1 MSDAKLKPCPF
12 CGGEAENKTEQLSE
26 VYSYANQVTI
36 SCKSCGCSRVAM
48 GDRSKRGYA
57 DNSTTEV
64 RALSAWNN
72 RHDDKLTSRVAEL
85 ELSLDDR
92 DCYIAD
98 ADMKNEELVKRVA
111 ELEAA
116 LNDVLIEYQGLGGC
130 KVLINQCN
138 KALKESE

>member
-1 MSDAKLKPCPF
+1 MSDIKLKPCPF
-12 CGGEAENKTEQLSE
+12 CGGEAENKNEQLSE

-85 ELSLDDR
+85 EALLVRSIDR
-92 DCYIAD
+92 
-98 ADMKNEELVKRVA
+98 
-111 ELEAA
+111 
-116 LNDVLIEYQGLGGC
+116 LNDCIAQDDAQAYKEAE
-130 KVLINQCN
+130 KFIDIARN
-138 KALKESE
+138 ALKESE